1 MALATLSI
9 DLTAKTATF
18 EKDLQ
23 RTVKMVESSAGQMNS
38 AFSLVKTGLAGL
50 ASAFTADFFVNY
62 VRGAINGID
71 ALNDL
76 KDATGAS
83 IEKISA
89 LEDIALRSGNS
100 FEAMAGSLTKF
111 NKVLTE
117 AKPGSDMERTLAS
130 IGLSAKELR
139 DLDPA
144 DALLKTAQA
153 LAGYADDGNKA
164 RLVQDLFGKSI
175 REAGPWLK
183 DLAEAGKLNA
193 TVTTQQAEE
202 AERFN
207 KELANLAK
215 NSTDTARA
223 IVGSLI
229 PAMNGLFEAFRT
241 GGLSG
246 AVSKGLD
253 NYWSGVKKFWGVQN
267 SAPEGTWSDPNA
279 SFDALE
285 AQRLSKNRKSA
296 PAPYSK
302 PTGGGGGR
310 RAAAQ
315 RIDANAQA
323 LASYVK
329 QLENATE
336 KTQDLTEVEKAN
348 QFLTSIGKTGQIEQ
362 VRELV
367 LGMATRIDQEKELTE
382 LLKLKRIAAAA
393 AGDEIN
399 KENEKLAALV
409 AATPSAQ
416 NAARQADVGKL
427 AGAFSS
433 GYFGDPA
440 SAEAVAQYAETVKT
454 VMGTV
459 GDASKEL
466 SNGFE
471 SLGATFASAFE
482 DAVVGGKKFS
492 EVLSGLEQDIIRIVT
507 RKLVTEPLGNALTG
521 FIGDAFKSGGIGGLL
536 SSLFSFDGGG
546 YTGAG
551 SRSGGLDGRGG
562 FMALLH
568 PNETVTDH
576 TRGSG
581 GRGARAGN
589 TVNLTVHQNF
599 PAGTSRATTLQAAAD
614 ARRQLEYAGRNL

>member
-38 AFSLVKTGLAGL
+38 AFGLVKAGIAGL
-50 ASAFTADFFVNY
+50 ASALTVDFFVNY

-100 FEAMAGSLTKF
+100 FESMAGSLTKF

-215 NSTDTARA
+215 NSTDFARSL
-223 IVGSLI
+223 VGDLI
-229 PAMNGLFEAFRT
+229 PAMNRLFVEFRS
-241 GGLSG
+241 GGLSNVVNRG
-246 AVSKGLD
+246 MER
-253 NYWSGVKKFWGVQN
+253 YWADVKSIWGVKDN
-267 SAPEGTWSDPNA
+267 TPEGTWTV
-279 SFDALE
+279 DA
-285 AQRLSKNRKSA
+285 
-296 PAPYSK
+296 
-302 PTGGGGGR
+302 GGGR
-310 RAAAQ
+310 GSVNPALVDPRPSAPSLPGKPKKEARGGKSSAAQ
-315 RIDANAQA
+315 RTDANAQA

-329 QLENATE
+329 QLENASE
-336 KTQDLTEVEKAN
+336 KTQNLTEVEKAN

-440 SAEAVAQYAETVKT
+440 SAEAVATIRRDGQDRDGHRGRRLERAEQW
-454 VMGTV
+454 
-459 GDASKEL
+459 L
-466 SNGFE
+466 
-471 SLGATFASAFE
+471 
-482 DAVVGGKKFS
+482 
-492 EVLSGLEQDIIRIVT
+492 R
-507 RKLVTEPLGNALTG
+507 EP
-521 FIGDAFKSGGIGGLL
+521 
-536 SSLFSFDGGG
+536 
-546 YTGAG
+546 
-551 SRSGGLDGRGG
+551 GRH
-562 FMALLH
+562 LRQRL
-568 PNETVTDH
+568 
-576 TRGSG
+576 RGC
-581 GRGARAGN
+581 RR
-589 TVNLTVHQNF
+589 
-599 PAGTSRATTLQAAAD
+599 
-614 ARRQLEYAGRNL
+614 RRQEVQRSAGRA